1 MPGEPDFI
9 PAPAQAT
16 PDFFPAEGA
25 QGAAKPAE
33 PGFLDRDI
41 PLAGHWYNPTLS
53 GVQSI
58 GRGFRAIGQGVADTL
73 DPHVH
78 PGEEGFEV
86 PNVPGVVARPIAR
99 VLRGAGETAAQVPE
113 IPGAIRDINV
123 SHDPLAHYAKAAQD
137 TAGEGAAQA
146 VTAAATEG
154 VVRGVRA
161 IPRNVS
167 TAPVRLTAR
176 MAEAAANQKLVP
188 VKPIL
193 KIMTPADE
201 AGALHLK
208 VPGRDL
214 GLEPK
219 PVFPGAN
226 LPEHPGTFP
235 GAPYPEHPGL
245 FPGAN
250 LPETPA
256 PEQLN
261 PSLISKARTLPGQI
275 GKEVIRPKIEP
286 AQPIPPRQGLALP
299 APRMA
304 APPPASS
311 LIARPQ
317 LHPTVTENP
326 AVGNVARAMQKSGVP
341 MTERPSFVLKGSGRI
356 NRILGLDEDLTDIMS
371 KSVRQAR
378 RSKLPKD

>member
-1 MPGEPDFI
+1 MAMGTRRQRQRQEQFWYRRDLAEAPGHPFYRRLNQVLE
-9 PAPAQAT
+9 QA
-16 PDFFPAEGA
+16 
-25 QGAAKPAE
+25 
-33 PGFLDRDI
+33 GFDEFCETRCRKFYHEKL
-41 PLAGHWYNPTLS
+41 GLS
-53 GVQSI
+53 SPRNSNQ
-58 GRGFRAIGQGVADTL
+58 
-73 DPHVH
+73 
-78 PGEEGFEV
+78 
-86 PNVPGVVARPIAR
+86 
-99 VLRGAGETAAQVPE
+99 
-113 IPGAIRDINV
+113 
-123 SHDPLAHYAKAAQD
+123 AQD
-137 TAGEGAAQA
+137 AAGEGAAQA

-304 APPPASS
+304 GPPPASS

-326 AVGNVARAMQKSGVP
+326 AVGNLARAMQKSGVP
-341 MTERPSFVLKGSGRI
+341 MGGATELCAQGQRSDQPDSRTRRGPDRHHV
-356 NRILGLDEDLTDIMS
+356 EE
-371 KSVRQAR
+371 RQASTTGQGTQDWR
-378 RSKLPKD
+378 TGLGV